1 MRTCSVRF
9 RLHVPFTKGRVR
21 GEVCF
26 VEAWEIPLRKPAGN
40 RTPCGE
46 ARYGVENARGVH
58 VFFVGEQTQNVGAGG
73 EGRNTNSMETLSRPR
88 RFLQMKHRRPREE
101 LPLFSKEPVA
111 NKPPTRAVVTK
122 SGLKMRARHVH
133 SEPSQRPRPHVLKV
147 ASPG

>member
-9 RLHVPFTKGRVR
+9 RLHVPFTKGRAR

-58 VFFVGEQTQNVGAGG
+58 VFFVGGQTQNVAQAARVATRIAWKRYHG
-73 EGRNTNSMETLSRPR
+73 
-88 RFLQMKHRRPREE
+88 
-101 LPLFSKEPVA
+101 PVA
-111 NKPPTRAVVTK
+111 FHR
-122 SGLKMRARHVH
+122 
-133 SEPSQRPRPHVLKV
+133 
-147 ASPG
+147 